1 MPANPDADL
10 LALAAQCEAAAVAR
24 AKAIDS
30 ALCAALATTT
40 DRFYALAERL
50 ARMPATTAAGKLAKA
65 RVAAKAS
72 PLPKDGI
79 D

>member
-30 ALCAALATTT
+30 ALCAAT